1 MILAAQTT
9 GFNVGVKVE
18 DPEDGHE
25 ETQLDHDG
33 QELTSKERH
42 DYDSAMAH
50 DTILSPPRSLLLNR
64 RQARSQR
71 GHPSWS
77 RQQPGHGA

>member
-33 QELTSKERH
+33 QELTSTERH
-42 DYDSAMAH
+42 DC
-50 DTILSPPRSLLLNR
+50 TI
-64 RQARSQR
+64 ARWHTTRYLVCQEVFF
-71 GHPSWS
+71 
-77 RQQPGHGA
+77 